1 MAEYK
6 NNAPIIFI
14 WSIHLKN
21 ITDLKNSIIQARFE
35 TKELGVSIT
44 KYQVKFKSG
53 KSCTMLCMDG
63 LDLHSA
69 TLEVFNQFGME
80 NIQSIE

>member
-1 MAEYK
+1 M
-6 NNAPIIFI
+6 
-14 WSIHLKN
+14 KN

-35 TKELGVSIT
+35 TKELGVAIT
-44 KYQVKFKSG
+44 RYSVKFKSG

-69 TLEVFNQFGME
+69 TLRAFNQFGME
-80 NIQSIE
+80 NIHSVE